1 MKLELSMETL
11 PGVRELLQ
19 ASVIVGMMMLSAE
32 MPAKQW
38 TVASP
43 GAAAIV
49 KSTGTIW

>member
-1 MKLELSMETL
+1 METL
-11 PGVRELLQ
+11 PGVRVLPQ
-19 ASVIVGMMMLSAE
+19 ASVIVGRVMLSAE
-32 MPAKQW
+32 MSAKQW